1 LQVVEKTVGKILLL
15 NKTRASHMKQ
25 HRTRGFTL
33 VEALCVIVV
42 ISLLAGLGHGA
53 YSRVQNS
60 SKKVAEINA
69 AKNLIQ
75 AYLLASEDNQGVLL
89 KGYDL
94 AGSANDSRGT
104 PFSSRRSES
113 HRWPWRLAPYLN
125 YQLYGTVL
133 VNEVEDYIQ
142 QIGGLDSTYM
152 VSVIP
157 SLGMNAGFVG
167 GQDYEEDLRSLQTR
181 GLCVQRAVQSASP
194 SKLIVFISSKS
205 EMMGKKYKGFYY
217 STSPLYPS
225 AWPSQFQDSIDP
237 SETGYVDP
245 RFGGKAVVA
254 CLAGNVEELSYQEL
268 KDMRRWANE
277 AARQDNPNWK
287 P

>member
-1 LQVVEKTVGKILLL
+1 MNEQK
-15 NKTRASHMKQ
+15 
-25 HRTRGFTL
+25 TRGFTL
-33 VEALCVIVV
+33 VETLCVMVV
-42 ISLLAGLGHGA
+42 LTLLAALGHGA
-53 YSRVQNS
+53 YSRVQSS
-60 SKKVAEINA
+60 SKKTAEINA

-75 AYLLASEDNQGVLL
+75 AYLLASEENQGVLL

-94 AGSANDSRGT
+94 AGSATDSRGT

-133 VNEVEDYIQ
+133 VNEAEDYIRQ
-142 QIGGLDSTYM
+142 TGGLDSTYM

-167 GQDYEEDLRSLQTR
+167 GQDYEDNLRSLQTR
-181 GLCVQRAVQSASP
+181 GFCVQRLVQSSSP
-194 SKLIVFISSKS
+194 SKLIVFVSSKS

-217 STSPLYPS
+217 ATSPLYPS
-225 AWPSQFQDSIDP
+225 AWPSQFKDSADP
-237 SETGYVDP
+237 FETGYVDP
-245 RFGGKAVVA
+245 RFAGKAVVA
-254 CLAGNVEELSYQEL
+254 CLSGNVEALSYQEL
-268 KDMRRWANE
+268 KDMRRWCNE
-277 AARQDNPNWK
+277 AALQDNPNWT